1 MPDIE
6 DISLNQISDNDY
18 QTYEQIVKKL
28 FDFVI
33 KNKAKP
39 KTRIEKNIS
48 SKQKSANPTKRK
60 PLFLF

>member
-6 DISLNQISDNDY
+6 DISLNKISDNDY

-33 KNKAKP
+33 KNKDS
-39 KTRIEKNIS
+39 KTL
-48 SKQKSANPTKRK
+48 KSDFVKK
-60 PLFLF
+60 YQQ